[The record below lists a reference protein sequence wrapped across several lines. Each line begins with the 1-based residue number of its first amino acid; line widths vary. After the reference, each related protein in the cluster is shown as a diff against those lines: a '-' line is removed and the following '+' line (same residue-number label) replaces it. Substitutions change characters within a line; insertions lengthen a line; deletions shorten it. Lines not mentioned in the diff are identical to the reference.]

1 MVYLAAAAFTE
12 APTALAR
19 RGPPHRSVAVRAHP
33 HRRGSRKSLPR
44 VGPSAAG
51 FKWYTGVPNERAA
64 ASKRNGNGP
73 KSDPPVTAVDGMYAR
88 PAVTS
93 PNCGRADTNPRG
105 PPHAPPHPHM

>member
-1 MVYLAAAAFTE
+1 MTLAAAVTAA

-33 HRRGSRKSLPR
+33 HRRGSRTSLPP

-64 ASKRNGNGP
+64 ASKRNGNGS
-73 KSDPPVTAVDGMYAR
+73 KSDFPVDAVDGMHAR
-88 PAVTS
+88 PAFRNL
-93 PNCGRADTNPRG
+93 P
-105 PPHAPPHPHM
+105 